1 MLLAERLT
9 IEEMEHLR
17 RAANKKTVDMII
29 TDHFFERWNERIENP
44 KFSEKENL
52 ALYLEIIAS
61 NGKMER
67 IQRNHHII
75 DDDIIIVAK
84 KVKNK
89 NQYVLVTTYGSTK
102 NNPMLYNMCVSGDAE
117 KNFKKYGKLNLDY

>member
-17 RAANKKTVDMII
+17 RAANKKTVNMII
-29 TDHFFERWNERIENP
+29 TNHFFDRWNERIENP
-44 KFSEKENL
+44 KFKEKGKL
-52 ALYLEIIAS
+52 ASYLETMS
-61 NGKMER
+61 SYGKVER

-84 KVKNK
+84 KNKNK
-89 NQYVLVTTYGSTK
+89 NEYVLVTTYGSTR
-102 NNPMLYNMCVSGDAE
+102 NNPILYNMCVCGDAE
-117 KNFKKYGKLNLDY
+117 DNFKKYGRLNLDY